1 MGQFTSSNDNYINNQ
16 SKISEF
22 KKIYN
27 NQGKNESNSKI
38 ILYIIILYSYYK
50 RFFQFHIN
58 NR

>member
-1 MGQFTSSNDNYINNQ
+1 MSSNDNNLNNQ
-16 SKISEF
+16 AKMSEF